1 MYYEQDVRRKD
12 NATNKV
18 KQILVSVGEAVDIL
32 SIGQEDIAGTNLARE
47 TAETEGRAVASFLFR
62 RTYRVGQGQGD

>member
-1 MYYEQDVRRKD
+1 VYYEQDVRRKD

-32 SIGQEDIAGTNLARE
+32 SIGQEHIAGTNLSRE
-47 TAETEGRAVASFLFR
+47 TAEPEGRAAASFLFR